1 MKNFRKY
8 IQRHWRWWLKVIYC
22 TCTLVPGVII
32 FNPTFGIQSIWGKH
46 EPTIREVSVTEKK
59 TIPTTHPLPQTVI
72 HHHFIFKSTRAS
84 LLMNF
89 LLGMSFHD

>member
-59 TIPTTHPLPQTVI
+59 NNSHNAPTSSNSNTP
-72 HHHFIFKSTRAS
+72 
-84 LLMNF
+84 
-89 LLGMSFHD
+89 SFYI